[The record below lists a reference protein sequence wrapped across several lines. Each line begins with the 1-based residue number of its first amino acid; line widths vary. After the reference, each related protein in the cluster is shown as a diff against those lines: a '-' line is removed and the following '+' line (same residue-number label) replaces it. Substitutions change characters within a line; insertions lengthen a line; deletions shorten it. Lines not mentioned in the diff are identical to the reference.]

1 MKYSSCG
8 HLNVAHV
15 EEPTRLRGWIDS
27 VRDHGGVIF
36 IDLRDETGITQ
47 VVVEPENKE
56 FFSLAERCR
65 SEFVL
70 SVEGIIRRRPD
81 GTTNEQ
87 LPTGEVEL
95 LVSSLEILSESDPLP
110 FQLDDYSSA
119 GEEVRLKYRFL
130 DLRRSEMQN
139 NIRARSKVSSSI
151 REFMDKEGFLDI
163 ETPMMTKATPEGARD
178 FLVPSRISRG
188 SFYALPQSPQLFK
201 QLLMASGFERYY
213 QIVRCF
219 RDEDTRAD
227 RQPEFTQ
234 LDIEKAFTDE
244 DEIINLSEKLIK
256 FVFKK
261 LLDIK
266 LPKFPK
272 MTYSEAIE
280 RFGSDKPDLRINL
293 ELKEV
298 KEIFLDSD
306 FKVFSGP
313 ANDSNSRVVALKISS
328 ELTRSKIDSYT
339 EFVGKF
345 GAKGLAYI
353 KVNNL
358 KKGND
363 GLQSPILKFLSK
375 KEIDSLFK
383 SLGVTDGDTVFF
395 GAGHK
400 KIVSDSMG
408 ALRNKIAEDFDL
420 IEESWKP
427 VWITNWPL
435 FEESIGGDLSPA
447 HHPFTSFK
455 GSIEDLESDP
465 RAVEANAYDLVINGT
480 EVGGGSIRIHKSS
493 EQAKVLEVLG
503 ISKKEAQNK
512 FGFFLDALNF
522 GFPPHGGIAF
532 GLDRLVMLMMG
543 ADSIRS
549 VIPFP
554 KTQSA
559 LCLLT
564 DAPTRVDSEQL
575 DELGISLTDPEGD

>member
-1 MKYSSCG
+1 
-8 HLNVAHV
+8 
-15 EEPTRLRGWIDS
+15 
-27 VRDHGGVIF
+27 
-36 IDLRDETGITQ
+36 
-47 VVVEPENKE
+47 
-56 FFSLAERCR
+56 
-65 SEFVL
+65 
-70 SVEGIIRRRPD
+70 
-81 GTTNEQ
+81 
-87 LPTGEVEL
+87 
-95 LVSSLEILSESDPLP
+95 
-110 FQLDDYSSA
+110 
-119 GEEVRLKYRFL
+119 
-130 DLRRSEMQN
+130 MQN

-201 QLLMASGFERYY
+201 QLLMASGFEKYY

-313 ANDSNSRVVALKISS
+313 ANDLNSRVVALKISS

-353 KVNNL
+353 KVNDL
-358 KKGND
+358 SKGND
-363 GLQSPILKFLSK
+363 LS
-375 KEIDSLFK
+375 
-383 SLGVTDGDTVFF
+383 
-395 GAGHK
+395 
-400 KIVSDSMG
+400 
-408 ALRNKIAEDFDL
+408 L
-420 IEESWKP
+420 IH
-427 VWITNWPL
+427 I
-435 FEESIGGDLSPA
+435 
-447 HHPFTSFK
+447 
-455 GSIEDLESDP
+455 
-465 RAVEANAYDLVINGT
+465 
-480 EVGGGSIRIHKSS
+480 
-493 EQAKVLEVLG
+493 
-503 ISKKEAQNK
+503 
-512 FGFFLDALNF
+512 
-522 GFPPHGGIAF
+522 
-532 GLDRLVMLMMG
+532 
-543 ADSIRS
+543 
-549 VIPFP
+549 
-554 KTQSA
+554 
-559 LCLLT
+559 
-564 DAPTRVDSEQL
+564 
-575 DELGISLTDPEGD
+575 

>member
-110 FQLDDYSSA
+110 FQLDDFSSA

-130 DLRRSEMQN
+130 DLRRSEMQK

-503 ISKKEAQNK
+503 ISEKEAQNK

-575 DELGISLTDPEGD
+575 YELGISLTDPEGD

>member
-1 MKYSSCG
+1 
-8 HLNVAHV
+8 
-15 EEPTRLRGWIDS
+15 
-27 VRDHGGVIF
+27 
-36 IDLRDETGITQ
+36 
-47 VVVEPENKE
+47 
-56 FFSLAERCR
+56 
-65 SEFVL
+65 
-70 SVEGIIRRRPD
+70 
-81 GTTNEQ
+81 
-87 LPTGEVEL
+87 
-95 LVSSLEILSESDPLP
+95 
-110 FQLDDYSSA
+110 
-119 GEEVRLKYRFL
+119 
-130 DLRRSEMQN
+130 
-139 NIRARSKVSSSI
+139 
-151 REFMDKEGFLDI
+151 
-163 ETPMMTKATPEGARD
+163 MMTKATPEGARD

-201 QLLMASGFERYY
+201 QLLMASGFEKYY

-261 LLDIK
+261 LLEIK

-298 KEIFLDSD
+298 KEIFLSSD

-313 ANDSNSRVVALKISS
+313 ANDLNSRVVALKISS

-353 KVNNL
+353 KVNDL
-358 KKGND
+358 SKGND
-363 GLQSPILKFLSK
+363 GLQSPILKFLSQ
-375 KEIDSLFK
+375 KEINSLFK
-383 SLGVTDGDTVFF
+383 FLDVKDGDTVFF
-395 GAGHK
+395 GAGHR

-455 GSIEDLESDP
+455 GSIEDLEADP

-503 ISKKEAQNK
+503 ISENEAQNK
-512 FGFFLDALNF
+512 FGFFLDALNY

-564 DAPTRVDSEQL
+564 DAPARVDSEQL
-575 DELGISLTDPEGD
+575 EELGISLTDPDGD

>member
-8 HLNVAHV
+8 HLNLAHV

-201 QLLMASGFERYY
+201 QLLMASGFEKYY

-383 SLGVTDGDTVFF
+383 SLGVNDGDTVFF

-455 GSIEDLESDP
+455 GSIADLESDP

-575 DELGISLTDPEGD
+575 DELGISLTDPERD

>member
-339 EFVGKF
+339 EFVRKF

-465 RAVEANAYDLVINGT
+465 KSVEANAYDLVINGT

>member
-465 RAVEANAYDLVINGT
+465 KSVEANAYDLVINGT

-503 ISKKEAQNK
+503 ISEKEAQNK

-575 DELGISLTDPEGD
+575 YELGISLTDPEGD

>member
-201 QLLMASGFERYY
+201 QLLMASGFEKYY

-383 SLGVTDGDTVFF
+383 SLGVNDGDTVFF

-455 GSIEDLESDP
+455 GSIADLESDP

-564 DAPTRVDSEQL
+564 DAPTKVDSEQL
-575 DELGISLTDPEGD
+575 DELGISLTDPERD

>member
-110 FQLDDYSSA
+110 FQLDDFSSA

-130 DLRRSEMQN
+130 DLRRSEMQK

-503 ISKKEAQNK
+503 ISEKEAQNK

-575 DELGISLTDPEGD
+575 DELGISLTDSEGD

>member
-8 HLNVAHV
+8 HLNVTHV

-110 FQLDDYSSA
+110 FQLDDFSSA

-130 DLRRSEMQN
+130 DLRRSEMQK

-465 RAVEANAYDLVINGT
+465 KSVEANAYDLVINGT

-575 DELGISLTDPEGD
+575 DELGISLTDSEGD

>member
-110 FQLDDYSSA
+110 FQLDDFSSA

-130 DLRRSEMQN
+130 DLRRSEMQK

-575 DELGISLTDPEGD
+575 YELGISLTDPEGD